1 MNKNK
6 VLDELR
12 EAKQQHIN
20 WMHLIKLMVYGF
32 GVNKQEVPTNPVQSG
47 FGKWFYGN
55 AQKLKALRNTKLE
68 CMSHV
73 EASHLKTHDI
83 YFKIHEICFKKE
95 SDGILSN
102 LLSVKVTEN
111 ERVIAKKHYEEL
123 MTASKELIANTLR
136 LEKRILAIP
145 EGEIEEVR

>member
-6 VLDELR
+6 ILDELR
-12 EAKQQHIN
+12 EAKQEHIN

-55 AQKLKALRNTKLE
+55 AQKLKELRNTKLE

-73 EASHLKTHDI
+73 EASHLKTHAI
-83 YFKIHEICFKKE
+83 YFNIHEICFKKE
-95 SDGILSN
+95 SNGIISN
-102 LLSVKVTEN
+102 LLSVKVTEKD
-111 ERVIAKKHYEEL
+111 RDIAKEYYDEL
-123 MTASKELIANTLR
+123 MIASKELMDNTLR
-136 LEKRILAIP
+136 LERRILAISP
-145 EGEIEEVR
+145 EEIEEVK